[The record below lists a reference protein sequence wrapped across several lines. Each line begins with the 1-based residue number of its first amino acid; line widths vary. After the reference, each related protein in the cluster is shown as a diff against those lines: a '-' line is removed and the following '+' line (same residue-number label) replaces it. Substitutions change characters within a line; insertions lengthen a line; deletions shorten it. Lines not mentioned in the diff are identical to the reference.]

1 MEMALGADDSGAQ
14 LYLAT
19 KLAQFRARA
28 LNSLDAAGSAQPAK
42 DQLAEL
48 ICSLVPTY
56 ESIPNF
62 G

>member
-1 MEMALGADDSGAQ
+1 MALGADVSGAL

-28 LNSLDAAGSAQPAK
+28 LDSLDAAGGAQPAK
-42 DQLAEL
+42 NQLAEL
-48 ICSLVPTY
+48 ICSLVPSF
-56 ESIPNF
+56 EAIPNY